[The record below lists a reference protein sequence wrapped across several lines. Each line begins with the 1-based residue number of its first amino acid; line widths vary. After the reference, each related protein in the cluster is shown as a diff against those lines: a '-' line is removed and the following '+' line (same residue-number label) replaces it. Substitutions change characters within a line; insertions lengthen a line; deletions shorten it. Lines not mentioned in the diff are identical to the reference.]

1 MYQLL
6 IVDDEPLVQA
16 GIRSM
21 LNWNEMNIDICGTA
35 MNGQAALKIIEESS
49 PDIVITDIKMPVM
62 SGLELAKVCR
72 ERYGENSPYFIILT
86 SYEDFQMARD
96 ALSYQVSDYLVKLE
110 LTPEVLKNNFFW
122 FVSDMIETK
131 GGSFTL
137 IILGVFL
144 IVSTFLKVGTM
155 YMAFYTMIPIRTGV
169 VRDIRNQINR
179 KITELPLGFFS
190 EERKGDIIARVSGDV
205 NEIETSI
212 MSSLDMLFKNPILIL
227 IYLIGMIAISWQ
239 LTLFVFILL
248 PFAGYVMG
256 TVGKKL
262 KRKSFE
268 GQQQWGY
275 LMSQIEETLGG
286 LRVFKAFNAEA
297 KIQDRFEKS
306 NETFRRL
313 TNRIYRRLQMATPM
327 SEFLGTATIAIVLW
341 YGGTLILS
349 SNSPIDA
356 STFIYYLVSFYSIIN
371 PAKDLSKASYAI
383 QKGLASMDRVDKILK
398 AESNI
403 NDPEDPK
410 PIALTESICYRD
422 VWFKYQ
428 HEWVLKGIDLTIPK
442 GHTVAL
448 VGQSG
453 SGKSTMVDL
462 LPRFYDVAKGSIT
475 IDGTDVRDATLYDL
489 RSLMGNVNQE
499 AILFNDT
506 FFNNISFGVEGATL
520 EQVQE
525 AARIANAHDFIMA
538 SEDGYDTNIG
548 DRGGKLSGG
557 QRQRI
562 SIARAI
568 LKNPPILILD
578 EATSALDTES
588 ERLVQEALENLMR
601 NRTTIVI
608 AHRLSTIRNADEICV
623 MHEGEIVERGRHE
636 ELIALDGYYKRLCD
650 MQSF

>member
-1 MYQLL
+1 MKDFVRVLKRFVPPYKKYVVLNILFNILSAILNLFSFAL
-6 IVDDEPLVQA
+6 IIPILNILFKTDDEVYVYRPWEWDW
-16 GIRSM
+16 SS
-21 LNWNEMNIDICGTA
+21 W
-35 MNGQAALKIIEESS
+35 ESWKGS
-49 PDIVITDIKMPVM
+49 FDLI
-62 SGLELAKVCR
+62 
-72 ERYGENSPYFIILT
+72 
-86 SYEDFQMARD
+86 
-96 ALSYQVSDYLVKLE
+96 
-110 LTPEVLKNNFFW
+110 KNNFF
-122 FVSDMIETK
+122 SYISGMIDKE

-144 IVSTFLKVGTM
+144 VVMTLLKVLAM

-169 VRDIRNQINR
+169 VRDVRNRINK

-212 MSSLDMLFKNPILIL
+212 MSSLDMLFKNPILIV
-227 IYLIGMIAISWQ
+227 IYLAAMLIISWQ

-248 PFAGYVMG
+248 PVAGYVMG
-256 TVGKKL
+256 KVGKTL
-262 KRKSFE
+262 KRKSLL
-268 GQQQWGY
+268 GQSQWGA
-275 LMSQIEETLGG
+275 LMSQIEETLSG
-286 LRVFKAFNAEA
+286 LRIIKAFNAEK
-297 KIQDRFEKS
+297 KIQKRFEES
-306 NETFRRL
+306 NETFRRT
-313 TNRIYRRLQMATPM
+313 TNRIYRRQQLAHPM
-327 SEFLGTATIAIVLW
+327 SEFLGTATIVIILW

-349 SNSPIDA
+349 NNSPIDA
-356 STFIYYLVSFYSIIN
+356 STFIYYLVIFYSIIN
-371 PAKDLSKASYAI
+371 PAKDLSKATYAI
-383 QKGLASMDRVDKILK
+383 QKGLASVERVDKILM

-403 NDPEDPK
+403 HSPANPK
-410 PIALTESICYRD
+410 PITLNEAINYKD
-422 VWFKYQ
+422 VWFRYQ
-428 HEWVLKGIDLTIPK
+428 QEWVLKGISLRIDK
-442 GHTVAL
+442 GKTVAL

-453 SGKSTMVDL
+453 SGKSTLVDL
-462 LPRFYDVAKGSIT
+462 LPRFYDVEKGSIM
-475 IDGTDVRDATLYDL
+475 IDGMDIRDASLYDL
-489 RSLMGNVNQE
+489 RGLMGNVNQE

-506 FFNNISFGVEGATL
+506 FFNNIAFGVESATP
-520 EQVQE
+520 EEVEE

-538 SEDGYDTNIG
+538 SEEGYHTNIG

-623 MHEGEIVERGRHE
+623 MHEGEIVERGKHD
-636 ELIALDGYYKRLCD
+636 ELLAIDGYYKRLCD
-650 MQSF
+650 MQKF

>member
-1 MYQLL
+1 MKDFIRILRRFVPPYKKYMVSNIVFNILSAILNLFSFAL
-6 IVDDEPLVQA
+6 IIPILNILFKLNDDVYSYKAWVFDP
-16 GIRSM
+16 
-21 LNWNEMNIDICGTA
+21 WTW
-35 MNGQAALKIIEESS
+35 ESW
-49 PDIVITDIKMPVM
+49 K
-62 SGLELAKVCR
+62 G
-72 ERYGENSPYFIILT
+72 
-86 SYEDFQMARD
+86 
-96 ALSYQVSDYLVKLE
+96 
-110 LTPEVLKNNFFW
+110 TPELIKNNFFW
-122 FVSDMIETK
+122 FVSDLIEK
-131 GGSFTL
+131 EGGSFTL
-137 IILGVFL
+137 IVLGAFL
-144 IVSTFLKVGTM
+144 IISTFLKVGTM
-155 YMAFYTMIPIRTGV
+155 YMAFFTMIPIRTGV

-205 NEIETSI
+205 NEVETSI
-212 MSSLDMLFKNPILIL
+212 MSSLDMLFKNPILII
-227 IYLIGMIAISWQ
+227 IYLIGMIVISWQ
-239 LTLFVFILL
+239 LTVFVLVLL
-248 PFAGYVMG
+248 PLAGYVMG
-256 TVGKKL
+256 QVGKKL
-262 KRKSFE
+262 KRKSLE
-268 GQQQWGY
+268 GQQQWGG

-286 LRVFKAFNAEA
+286 LRIIKAFNAEK
-297 KIQDRFEKS
+297 KIQARFESSNDRF
-306 NETFRRL
+306 RR
-313 TNRIYRRLQMATPM
+313 TTIRIYRRQQMAHPM

-349 SNSPIDA
+349 NHSTIDA
-356 STFIYYLVSFYSIIN
+356 STFIYYLVIFYSIIN
-371 PAKDLSKASYAI
+371 PAKDLSKSVYAI
-383 QKGLASMDRVDKILK
+383 QKGLASMDRIDKILK

-403 NDPEDPK
+403 NDPADPK
-410 PIALTESICYRD
+410 KIELNKEIRYD
-422 VWFKYQ
+422 NIWFKYQ
-428 HEWVLKGIDLTIPK
+428 HDWVLKGVDLVIPK
-442 GHTVAL
+442 GKTVAL

-453 SGKSTMVDL
+453 SGKSTLVDL
-462 LPRFYDVAKGSIT
+462 LPRFYDVDKGSIT
-475 IDGTDVRDATLYDL
+475 IDGTDIRDASLYDL
-489 RSLMGNVNQE
+489 RGLMGNVNQE

-520 EQVQE
+520 EQVKE
-525 AARIANAHDFIMA
+525 AARIANAHEFIMA
-538 SEDGYDTNIG
+538 SEDGYNTNIG

-636 ELIALDGYYKRLCD
+636 ELLDLKGYYKRLCD